1 MSRMEIKNDLKKN
14 SDFEHCPVRN
24 VISCFSSKWAIL
36 ILFVL
41 AERSP
46 LRFNAVG
53 RSISDISPKVL
64 TSTLKSL
71 ESSGL
76 VSREIYPEVP
86 PRVEYSL
93 TPLGRSLVSVLTPLV
108 RWATEHFSEVTG
120 SGRTAE

>member
-1 MSRMEIKNDLKKN
+1 MNEMETENNLN
-14 SDFEHCPVRN
+14 EFSDIERCPVRN

-53 RSISDISPKVL
+53 RIISDISPKVL
-64 TSTLKSL
+64 AATLKSL
-71 ESSGL
+71 ESHGL

-93 TPLGRSLVSVLTPLV
+93 TPLGRSLTVALAPLV
-108 RWATEHFSEVTG
+108 RWATENFSEVTG
-120 SGRTAE
+120 RV